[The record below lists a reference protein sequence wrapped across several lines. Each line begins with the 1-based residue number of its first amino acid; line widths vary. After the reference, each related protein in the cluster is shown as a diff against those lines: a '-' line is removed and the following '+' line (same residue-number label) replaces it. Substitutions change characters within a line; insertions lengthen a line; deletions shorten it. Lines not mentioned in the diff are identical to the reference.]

1 MSADQPLPDCIAL
14 RVGLA
19 ARHLPDTD
27 SRQLLRVLLAALG
40 EPLTEDKLAGLTV
53 KDLKTA
59 ADGALGEID
68 GSTLRQALAC
78 LKGEDGLDATA
89 PIPEPQPYREG
100 DLPNSIRVACAS
112 NRGERLDGH
121 FGSCARFLIY
131 QVSATE
137 ARLIAVRPAPAVVRL
152 TVDHSAERVAL
163 IDDCDLLCVLSI
175 GGPAAAR
182 VVNGGIHPIKR
193 PRPEDIP
200 ALLAEM
206 QRVLAGEPPPWL
218 ARIIGRDRGSPT
230 TALAGDPLLTEAEE
244 AP

>member
-19 ARHLPDTD
+19 ARSLPDVD
-27 SRQLLRVLLAALG
+27 SRQLLRVLLAAVG

-68 GSTLRQALAC
+68 GPTLRQALSC
-78 LKGEDGLDATA
+78 LKGEDGIDAA
-89 PIPEPQPYREG
+89 VAIPDPQPYHEG

-131 QVSATE
+131 QVSATA
-137 ARLIAVRPAPAVVRL
+137 ARLIAIRPAPTVVRL

-163 IDDCDLLCVLSI
+163 IGDCDLLCVLSI

-182 VVNGGIHPIKR
+182 VVNSSIHPIKR
-193 PRPEDIP
+193 PQAEDIP
-200 ALLAEM
+200 VLLAEL
-206 QRVLAGEPPPWL
+206 QQVLAGEPPPWL
-218 ARIIGRDRGSPT
+218 ARIIGRTPNASTVSTGDSL
-230 TALAGDPLLTEAEE
+230 LAETGENS
-244 AP
+244 

>member
-19 ARHLPDTD
+19 ARRLPDTD
-27 SRQLLRVLLAALG
+27 SCQLLRVLLAALG

-53 KDLKTA
+53 KVLKTA
-59 ADGALGEID
+59 AAGALDEID
-68 GSTLRQALAC
+68 GPTLRQALSC
-78 LKGEDGLDATA
+78 LKGEDGSDAA
-89 PIPEPQPYREG
+89 PAIPEPQPYREG

-112 NRGERLDGH
+112 NQGERLDGH

-152 TVDHSAERVAL
+152 TVDHSVERVAL
-163 IDDCDLLCVLSI
+163 IGDCDLLCVLSI

-182 VVNGGIHPIKR
+182 VVNGGVHPLKR
-193 PRPEDIP
+193 PQAEDIA
-200 ALLAEM
+200 ALLAEL
-206 QRVLAGEPPPWL
+206 RKVLAGEPPPWL
-218 ARIIGRDRGSPT
+218 ARIIGHDSVISAAPSGASL
-230 TALAGDPLLTEAEE
+230 LAEIGEAS
-244 AP
+244 

>member
-19 ARHLPDTD
+19 ARLLPDTD

-40 EPLTEDKLAGLTV
+40 EPLTEAKLASLTV

-59 ADGALGEID
+59 ADGALSTID
-68 GSTLRQALAC
+68 GPTLRQTLSC
-78 LKGEDGLDATA
+78 LKGEDGIDAVA
-89 PIPEPQPYREG
+89 AIPDPRPYREG

-137 ARLIAVRPAPAVVRL
+137 TRLIAVRPTPAVVRL

-163 IDDCDLLCVLSI
+163 IGDCDLLCVLSI

-182 VVNGGIHPIKR
+182 VVNSGIHPVKR
-193 PRPEDIP
+193 PQAGDISV
-200 ALLAEM
+200 LLREL
-206 QRVLAGEPPPWL
+206 QQVLAGHPPPWL
-218 ARIIGRDRGSPT
+218 ARIIDRNPAISNET
-230 TALAGDPLLTEAEE
+230 LLAEAGE
-244 AP
+244 AS